1 MLFKFK
7 ITQLKQNDKGGSRHK
22 VHHLEERVIFF
33 IRHSNNWSTLHR
45 NALAAWAACLVLRLN
60 DIGNLYNNLFIGRYL
75 PQVVRIV
82 ITRASFGRPRAD
94 LDTNDNVKSSF

>member
-33 IRHSNNWSTLHR
+33 IRHSNN
-45 NALAAWAACLVLRLN
+45 
-60 DIGNLYNNLFIGRYL
+60 
-75 PQVVRIV
+75 
-82 ITRASFGRPRAD
+82 
-94 LDTNDNVKSSF
+94 